1 MRGIDITCA
10 FASESLTAEDGDI
23 YVKYPDVIVK
33 HFSWM
38 LDQQR
43 EEQQEVLAAEARAE
57 AASAEACKYG
67 SFGDVVETST
77 SNSCV
82 DSTADEHCQT
92 EKSSKGSRSKRRR
105 QAFESKSTG
114 KYKSN
119 QWKARR
125 EAKAYK
131 QSVRVVSHNSQKS
144 QGYSARLRKSL
155 DGLRRAA
162 KLFNRGLRKL
172 LHENGY
178 KSCPADPC
186 IFRKV
191 SGRESILF
199 NIHVDDFACYP
210 TCDEMFDELCAVL
223 RTKYEITVADNLI
236 KHLRMHVNEYENGSV
251 GISQPKH
258 LQTLFDLCGYGDDH
272 VGASIPMP
280 EDWNEADQDDSPK
293 IDVEKYRQLVGSVLF
308 ILKSRPD
315 VAVALSK
322 ESSRTH
328 KCTEKD
334 MAVLKQ
340 TVSYLHATRHFELVY
355 SRDCSKQRDAV
366 LEIFGWADNAFM
378 CYIDSKSQNGFCLS
392 LGNHNTAKF
401 MWYSGKSK
409 CQPLSTCEGETDSAV
424 ELVKE
429 IIWARDVMEFCGHSQ
444 RRATYVGEDNQAM
457 ITLASKEA
465 GTHGRTKHFTS
476 RINYLID
483 NIKNGIIRLGRQ
495 SICERMH
502 SMLPDGLTKPFG
514 PKAMKKFQQQMLGT
528 QMHGIIAKK
537 VRNTLWNTWGQSKPE
552 MKKHRVT
559 LAEGTKKK

>member
-23 YVKYPDVIVK
+23 YVKYPDVLVK
-33 HFSWM
+33 HFSWL

-43 EEQQEVLAAEARAE
+43 DEQREVLAVEASANE
-57 AASAEACKYG
+57 AAALGIASG
-67 SFGDVVETST
+67 SFAELSGDDRSQACSEASQSETQ
-77 SNSCV
+77 
-82 DSTADEHCQT
+82 CQS
-92 EKSSKGSRSKRRR
+92 ENESKGSRSKRRR
-105 QAFESKSTG
+105 VAKEVSGGNSSKSTRRN
-114 KYKSN
+114 KSKKWEERNAKRAKVRSTWQDKQRN
-119 QWKARR
+119 QP
-125 EAKAYK
+125 
-131 QSVRVVSHNSQKS
+131 
-144 QGYSARLRKSL
+144 GYYARLRKSL
-155 DGLRRAA
+155 YGLRRAA
-162 KLFNRGLRKL
+162 KLFNRGLRQL
-172 LHENGY
+172 LKDNGY
-178 KSCPADPC
+178 ESCSADPC

-191 SGRESILF
+191 SGTESILF

-210 TCDEMFDELCAVL
+210 TCDIMFDELCAVL
-223 RTKYEITVADNLI
+223 RTKYEITVTDNLV
-236 KHLRMHVNEYENGSV
+236 KHLGMHVNEYENGSV

-272 VGASIPMP
+272 VGAVIPMP

-293 IDVEKYRQLVGSVLF
+293 IDVEKYRQLMGSVLF
-308 ILKSRPD
+308 ILKTRPD
-315 VAVALSK
+315 VAVSLSK

-355 SRDCSKQRDAV
+355 SRDCSKQQNAV

-392 LGNHNTAKF
+392 IGNHDTAKF

-429 IIWARDVMEFCGHSQ
+429 ITWARDVMEFCGHPQ
-444 RRATYVGEDNQAM
+444 TRPTYIGEDNQAM

-465 GTHGRTKHFTS
+465 GTHGRTNHFTG
-476 RINYLID
+476 RINYLI
-483 NIKNGIIRLGRQ
+483 
-495 SICERMH
+495 
-502 SMLPDGLTKPFG
+502 
-514 PKAMKKFQQQMLGT
+514 
-528 QMHGIIAKK
+528 
-537 VRNTLWNTWGQSKPE
+537 VRTDSSDFWLMN
-552 MKKHRVT
+552 
-559 LAEGTKKK
+559 